1 MANTHVWIV
10 ISVKYYILGAS
21 RCMDTIAFKCEVIA
35 VVILKYKISR
45 NEF

>member
-10 ISVKYYILGAS
+10 ISVKYYITDAS
-21 RCMDTIAFKCEVIA
+21 RFMDIIAYKCEVIA